1 MDAEAKGPNER
12 IKKSIEVR
20 QLLDVSSLLNV
31 TFSESRKH

>member
-20 QLLDVSSLLNV
+20 QLFDVSSLLNI
-31 TFSESRKH
+31 TLLESRKH